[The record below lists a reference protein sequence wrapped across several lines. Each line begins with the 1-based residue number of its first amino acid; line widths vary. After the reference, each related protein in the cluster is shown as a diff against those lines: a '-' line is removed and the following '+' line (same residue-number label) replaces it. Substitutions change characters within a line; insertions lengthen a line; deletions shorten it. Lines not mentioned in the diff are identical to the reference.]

1 MSLLTT
7 TLNTDN
13 YGNVKDEVSKYQP
26 DGLEKERMCL
36 IKDDFQTGDMIM
48 QLPRREFN
56 DMSVLDR
63 VSNDRAEWNT
73 YQENDGNAAEGDEM
87 YSWKSHAIRPI
98 VRNRA
103 MSIAAHATARV
114 LYPKIFAVNRAG
126 EEDRAAAQV
135 MRDLMEWRAYQYQYP
150 WTFLHMVLT
159 ALVDPIA
166 IMHTEYCETY
176 RTVKDENGKEKEIL
190 DENLSGFIDTVVP
203 CEELYVENA
212 YESDIQKQG
221 FVMWRKVISYSLA
234 KRKYGKKYEKFEYVQ
249 PGIQLIY
256 NDANQTFYNVYDQS
270 LGDNMVE
277 EIIYWNR
284 ELDVK
289 LISVNGVLITDPDEP
304 NPRKDKQYPFV
315 TMKYEEIDPT
325 GHFFYGKSLVFKVLP
340 DARIINDLYPMI
352 IDGVKLGL
360 FPPVYVTGGEDIGG
374 DVIIPGSMHV
384 LSDKDS
390 EMKTLNPAGNF
401 FNGIQAL
408 MDAEKSLNQGSV
420 DPLMSGQQPKG
431 ETTAYEINRIES
443 NAATVLGIFQKMI
456 SKGVID
462 YGNLVISDTL
472 QFMTV
477 GELTKIVSGDNIIK
491 KFIIPN
497 RKTANGVGSKLIE
510 FDMELPEGDTM
521 DGGEFE
527 ELSMELFEREL
538 DKMENIEIA
547 KVNPELFRNNKY
559 MLLVSA
565 DTLMPITEEMERAL
579 SLEFFN
585 KTANDPYFDP
595 IEIRKDFL
603 LSQYP
608 MSRDNPEK
616 YINKNAMMAQGQ
628 QVKGNPGQGQDAK
641 DIMSNV
647 RETAQNGIPAAPKS
661 PN

>member
-1 MSLLTT
+1 MSLLTSQIEK
-7 TLNTDN
+7 DA
-13 YGNVKDEVSKYQP
+13 YGNITSEISKYQP
-26 DGLEKERMCL
+26 TDLEKERVCL
-36 IKDDFQTGDMIM
+36 VKDDFQTGDQIM
-48 QLPRREFN
+48 QLPRKEFN
-56 DMSVLDR
+56 DESLLDR
-63 VSNDRAEWNT
+63 ISIDRAEWNT
-73 YQENDGNAAEGDEM
+73 YQPNDGDSYDGDEM

-114 LYPKIFAVNRAG
+114 LYPKVFAINRQG
-126 EEDRAAAQV
+126 EEDKAAAQV
-135 MRDLMEWRAYQYQYP
+135 MRDLMEWRAYRYQYP

-159 ALVDPIA
+159 ALVDPVA

-190 DENLSGFIDTVVP
+190 DENLSGFMDTVVP
-203 CEELYVENA
+203 CEEFYIENA

-234 KRKYGKKYEKFEYVQ
+234 KTKYEKKYENFEYVL
-249 PGIQLIY
+249 PGVQVLY
-256 NDANQTFYNVYDQS
+256 NDANQTFYNVYDSS
-270 LGDNMVE
+270 LEGGMVE

-284 ELDVK
+284 NLDIK
-289 LISVNGVLITDPDEP
+289 LTVVNGVMLTGADDA
-304 NPRKDKQYPFV
+304 NPRRDKQYPFV
-315 TMKYEEIDPT
+315 SMKYEEIDPT

-408 MDAEKSLNQGSV
+408 LDAEKSLNQGSV
-420 DPLMSGQQPKG
+420 DPLLSGQQPKG
-431 ETTAYEINRIES
+431 ETTAYEINRIEN

-462 YGNLVISDTL
+462 FGNLVISDTL
-472 QFMTV
+472 QYMTV
-477 GELTKIVSGDNIIK
+477 GELTKIVAGDRVIQ

-497 RKTANGVGSKLIE
+497 RKTANGMGSKLIE
-510 FDMELPEGDTM
+510 FDMEMPSEETM
-521 DGGEFE
+521 DGGELE
-527 ELSMELFEREL
+527 TLSMELFEREL
-538 DKMENIEIA
+538 EKKENLEIV
-547 KVNPELFRNNKY
+547 KVNPELFRNQKY

-565 DTLMPITEEMERAL
+565 DTLMPITEEMERAFA
-579 SLEFFN
+579 LEFFN
-585 KTANDPYFDP
+585 KTANDPYLDP
-595 IEIRKDFL
+595 IAIRKDFL

-608 MSRDNPEK
+608 VSRDNPDK
-616 YINKNAMMAQGQ
+616 YIRQQPAMQPEQSGKQGARGMDATDIMAQ
-628 QVKGNPGQGQDAK
+628 AK
-641 DIMSNV
+641 
-647 RETAQNGIPAAPKS
+647 ETAGAGIPQPPKT
-661 PN
+661 PQ